1 MHQKQKKSSPKSLPA
16 EARTAPDEGLETFLK
31 EIGIDDEGDRKP
43 LAAGSRRISAGGTGK
58 DDDED
63 EDEDE
68 LFKGSIE
75 PEKMETEDEKGDEEE
90 EPSEKE

>member
-1 MHQKQKKSSPKSLPA
+1 M
-16 EARTAPDEGLETFLK
+16 ELETFLK
-31 EIGIDDEGDRKP
+31 KIEIDDEDDRKP
-43 LAAGSRRISAGGTGK
+43 AAADSRCVSQGGEEE
-58 DDDED
+58 DVDED